1 MEATE
6 ANEEE
11 LYPEETVLDEVD
23 AVLELFAI
31 GARRRREELRRW
43 LVQIVEEDED
53 SPALAAKA
61 GNLYRKLKHLNQ
73 VRLIDLACGYWPA
86 GPLVCGAL
94 LHEVL
99 GDKEKIDFLFEH
111 AGDDILR
118 WFRRV
123 PLDSLMT
130 AEERRALGAL
140 PATVEAY
147 HETLEPVGRVALGPY
162 WTLPQ
167 RGAAPKPAAAAEG
180 QRPPRLVKARV
191 PRSSVLAYY
200 AGGAVPALIV
210 DFRRVASVE
219 VVGGGAPLHLSE

>member
-6 ANEEE
+6 PNEEE

-23 AVLELFAI
+23 AVIELFAI

-43 LVQIVEEDED
+43 LVRIVEEDED
-53 SPALAAKA
+53 SPALAEKA
-61 GNLYRKLKHLNQ
+61 SSLYQKLKHLNQ
-73 VRLIDLACGYWPA
+73 VRMIDLACGYWPA

-94 LHEVL
+94 LREAL
-99 GDKEKIDFLFEH
+99 SDKPKIDILFEN

-130 AEERRALGAL
+130 PEERRALGAL
-140 PATVEAY
+140 PSTIEAY
-147 HETLEPVGRVALGPY
+147 HETLEPTGRVTLGPY
-162 WTLPQ
+162 WLLP
-167 RGAAPKPAAAAEG
+167 RSGAAPKLSAAAG
-180 QRPPRLVKARV
+180 QPQPRLVKARV
-191 PRSSVLAYY
+191 PRASVLAYHL
-200 AGGAVPALIV
+200 GGDVPALIV

-219 VVGGGAPLHLSE
+219 VVSGGR